1 MSIFLKLIKFSLL
14 LVSLITFLILL
25 PAFLF
30 DILVGWQIIV
40 LALSYF
46 VFFLPTVWRSLK
58 FGELAKRSEDRQ
70 VQSLA
75 GRLASFVLIIGL
87 VGVHWLAI
95 YDFSRLLLNN
105 IALTSLG
112 IAALSASILINQAAV
127 GTLGEF
133 FDRLTIKPE
142 HQLVTSGIYSLVRH
156 PIYLSYILLFSG
168 FCLLLQSIIALGI
181 LVLICLVWFGNRI
194 AIEEEMLLQEFQDDY
209 KIYQQNTKKLIPFVY

>member
-1 MSIFLKLIKFSLL
+1 MNIFLKFLKFSLL
-14 LVSLITFLILL
+14 LVSLITFLIFL

-30 DILVGWQIIV
+30 DALTRWQIIV
-40 LALSYF
+40 LAVTYL

-58 FGELAKRSEDRQ
+58 FGEFAKRSEDRQ

-75 GRLASFVLIIGL
+75 GRLASLIIIIGL
-87 VGVHWLAI
+87 LGVHWLAI
-95 YDFSRLLLNN
+95 YDFSDLLLDN
-105 IALTSLG
+105 IVLMSLG
-112 IAALSASILINQAAV
+112 IVAIACSILINQAAV
-127 GTLGEF
+127 GTLGKF

-168 FCLLLQSIIALGI
+168 FCLLLQSIVTLGI
-181 LVLICLVWFGNRI
+181 LLLICLVWFGNRI
-194 AIEEEMLLQEFQDDY
+194 AIEEKMLLQEFQNDY

>member
-1 MSIFLKLIKFSLL
+1 MKFSLL

-30 DILVGWQIIV
+30 NVLANWQIIV

-75 GRLASFVLIIGL
+75 GRLASLVLIIGL
-87 VGVHWLAI
+87 VGVHWLAV
-95 YDFSRLLLNN
+95 YDFSRLLLDN
-105 IALTSLG
+105 IALTSVG
-112 IAALSASILINQAAV
+112 IAAIASSILINQAAV
-127 GTLGEF
+127 VTLGKF

-156 PIYLSYILLFSG
+156 PIYLSYILLFAG
-168 FCLLLQSIIALGI
+168 FCPLLQSIIALSI
-181 LVLICLVWFGNRI
+181 LFLICLVWFGNRI
-194 AIEEEMLLQEFQDDY
+194 AIEEEMLVQEFKDDY
-209 KIYQQNTKKLIPFVY
+209 KAYQQTTKKLIPFVY